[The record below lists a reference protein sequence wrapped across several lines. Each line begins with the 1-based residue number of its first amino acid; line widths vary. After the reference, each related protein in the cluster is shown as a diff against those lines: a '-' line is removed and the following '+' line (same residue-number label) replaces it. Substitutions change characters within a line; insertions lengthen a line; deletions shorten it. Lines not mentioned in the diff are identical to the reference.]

1 MIFLRIALAV
11 LSTLAFLTPL
21 AIPNLAPIAI
31 ARPALNIFSQTVNP
45 EPVEIYCQGGIV
57 RQGGESGTNIG
68 EFEVIANSQIQ
79 VFGNNF
85 SPEDIP
91 SSIENGMSITSTSTD
106 AQQSTLDLVASSL
119 AAVSSKRLAGLA
131 ALNCA
136 QPVSRG
142 ILLAGDSQ
150 VGTETILIVSNPQEI
165 ETVVEVQVLGLGGQ
179 PTETLVLAAGEQKY
193 VSLASLSG
201 EASKFAVQFESSAGA
216 VSVVM
221 QQRTISGLSPT
232 GVELSD
238 WVSEPTKDQ
247 VFPVIK
253 VLGSS
258 LAPEKSLGQPILRI
272 YNPTEFPS
280 SSKVYLVSAST
291 SKTIS
296 VATEP
301 GQISETTL
309 DLSDGDWSAFISS
322 DQEIFAAVRNP
333 VFSSRADFEWLNPAN
348 AIQKQLAIASW
359 PNSQL
364 HLANPSSQSL
374 SLQISGVGEVMV
386 PANSRRTLSVQP
398 GQLVLESDSEIFAA
412 LTVLNDSGFAVIEP
426 RENRNFGADLQV
438 VIY

>member
-85 SPEDIP
+85 SPEDLP

-136 QPVSRG
+136 QPASRG

-309 DLSDGDWSAFISS
+309 DLSDGYWSAFISS

-386 PANSRRTLSVQP
+386 PANSRRTLSVQL
-398 GQLVLESDSEIFAA
+398 GQVVLESDSEIFAA

>member
-21 AIPNLAPIAI
+21 AIPNLATLAI
-31 ARPALNIFSQTVNP
+31 ARPAPNIFSQTVNP
-45 EPVEIYCQGGIV
+45 EPVEIYCPGGIV

-79 VFGNNF
+79 VFGKNF

-165 ETVVEVQVLGLGGQ
+165 ETVVKVQVLGLEGQ

-238 WVSEPTKDQ
+238 WVSEPTKEQ

-374 SLQISGVGEVMV
+374 RLQISGVGEVMV

-398 GQLVLESDSEIFAA
+398 GQVVLESDSEIFAA

>member
-1 MIFLRIALAV
+1 
-11 LSTLAFLTPL
+11 
-21 AIPNLAPIAI
+21 
-31 ARPALNIFSQTVNP
+31 
-45 EPVEIYCQGGIV
+45 
-57 RQGGESGTNIG
+57 
-68 EFEVIANSQIQ
+68 
-79 VFGNNF
+79 
-85 SPEDIP
+85 
-91 SSIENGMSITSTSTD
+91 
-106 AQQSTLDLVASSL
+106 L

-165 ETVVEVQVLGLGGQ
+165 ETVVEVQVLGLEGQ
-179 PTETLVLAAGEQKY
+179 PTETMVLAAGEQKY

-238 WVSEPTKDQ
+238 WVSEPTKEQ
-247 VFPVIK
+247 VFPVVK

-296 VATEP
+296 VSTEP

-359 PNSQL
+359 PDSQL

-374 SLQISGVGEVMV
+374 RLQISGVGEVMV

-398 GQLVLESDSEIFAA
+398 GQVVLESDSEIFAA

-426 RENRNFGADLQV
+426 RENKNFGADLQV

>member
-21 AIPNLAPIAI
+21 AIPNLAPFAI
-31 ARPALNIFSQTVNP
+31 ARPAPKIFSQTVNP
-45 EPVEIYCQGGIV
+45 EPVEIYCPGGIV

-68 EFEVIANSQIQ
+68 EFEVIANSQVQ

-165 ETVVEVQVLGLGGQ
+165 ETVVEVQVLGLEGQ

-238 WVSEPTKDQ
+238 WVSEPTKEQ
-247 VFPVIK
+247 VFPVVK

-296 VATEP
+296 VSTEP

-364 HLANPSSQSL
+364 HLANSSSQSL
-374 SLQISGVGEVMV
+374 RLQISGVGEVMV

-398 GQLVLESDSEIFAA
+398 GQVVLESDSEIFAA

-426 RENRNFGADLQV
+426 RENKNFGADLQV